1 MSTSVNLGCI
11 FCGHTL
17 NLMSPDLIHTE
28 PSRAFRIFGT
38 WLDLLDF
45 QFMNAI
51 CENCNKGNWIFW
63 YKPLSH

>member
-11 FCGHTL
+11 HCGHTL
-17 NLMSPDLIHTE
+17 ELRSPDLIHTE
-28 PSRAFRIFGT
+28 PSRTYRILGT

-63 YKPLSH
+63 YRPLGV